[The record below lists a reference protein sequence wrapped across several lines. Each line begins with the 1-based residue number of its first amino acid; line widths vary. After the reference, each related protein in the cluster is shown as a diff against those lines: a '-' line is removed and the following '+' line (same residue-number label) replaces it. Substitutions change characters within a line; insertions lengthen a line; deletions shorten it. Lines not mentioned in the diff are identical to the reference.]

1 MTHPFKFLLSAA
13 AILSLQA
20 CQSQS
25 PSTDSQTAS
34 GQNVSV
40 DSSTPSDPE
49 PSANEWELVWQ
60 DDFDGEKLDRT
71 KWKPEVSCWG
81 GGNNERQCYTDRP
94 ENIEVSDGVLKLK
107 AFEGE
112 HTGKKFPEGIS
123 SDATETETRPYTSGK
138 VRTRG
143 IADWKYGR
151 FDAHM
156 KLPDGQGTWP
166 AFWMMP
172 ADDSYG
178 SWPLSG
184 EIDILE
190 AVNLGAKC
198 DECEG
203 DEGENRTIA
212 ALHFG
217 ERPPENKHIPT
228 RYKLPGAPN
237 AKNEYHTFSVEWG
250 EGKIDWYVDGEN
262 YFTLTADDWYTGAV
276 SKEENPN
283 APFDKAFYIMLNLAV
298 GGGLSED
305 NNEMTFDPDSFP
317 AELLVDW
324 VRVYQCSS
332 DPETGR
338 ACMKPE

>member
-1 MTHPFKFLLSAA
+1 MTSSVKYFLTAA
-13 AILSLQA
+13 AILGLQA
-20 CQSQS
+20 CQTDAS
-25 PSTDSQTAS
+25 PSADQTQIMETTSPALTADETTD
-34 GQNVSV
+34 G
-40 DSSTPSDPE
+40 
-49 PSANEWELVWQ
+49 WELVWQ
-60 DDFDGEKLDRT
+60 DEFNGTELDRS

-81 GGNNERQCYTDRP
+81 GGNDERQCYTDRP
-94 ENIEVSDGVLKLK
+94 ENIEVSDGVLRLK

-123 SDATETETRPYTSGK
+123 TDPSETQTKPYTSGK

-151 FDAHM
+151 FDARM

-172 ADDSYG
+172 ANDSYG
-178 SWPLSG
+178 GWPLSG

-190 AVNLGAKC
+190 AVNLGEIC

-203 DEGENRTIA
+203 DEDENRTIA

-217 ERPPENKHIPT
+217 ERPPENKHIAT
-228 RYKLPGAPN
+228 HYKMPGAPN
-237 AKNEYHTFSVEWG
+237 AKDDYHVFSVEWG

-262 YFTLTADDWYTGAV
+262 YLTLTADDWYTGAV
-276 SKEENPN
+276 SKAENPN
-283 APFDKAFYIMLNLAV
+283 APFDKSFYVMLNLAV

-305 NNEMTFDPDSFP
+305 NNAMGFDPDSFP

-324 VRVYQCSS
+324 VRIYECSE

-338 ACMKPE
+338 ACMKRDG